1 MRTLKLALP
10 AVIVMGGFLVCTVS
24 SYGKAEYL
32 AKEKKNNPN
41 ITTCTSCHVK
51 TGTAE
56 AMKKD
61 PNLNDVGQCYQK
73 NDHSLAKCKV
83 PEKKQ

>member
-1 MRTLKLALP
+1 MHTLKLIVP
-10 AVIVMGGFLVCTVS
+10 AGIVLAGFLVCTAT

-32 AKEKKNNPN
+32 MKEKKTNPN
-41 ITTCTSCHVK
+41 ITACTSCHVK
-51 TGTAE
+51 TSTPE

-61 PNLNDVGQCYQK
+61 PNLNEVGQCYSK

-83 PEKKQ
+83 PEKK